1 MILQSSFFICLK
13 SQHNMTNIWLKLI
26 CIDQAKM
33 HMDIWTKCIKIAL
46 LKEFKIVAVYLDS
59 SNVSCTQFK
68 EGRIKSLEGLKL
80 ADEYDD

>member
-1 MILQSSFFICLK
+1 
-13 SQHNMTNIWLKLI
+13 
-26 CIDQAKM
+26 
-33 HMDIWTKCIKIAL
+33 MDKWTWTKCIKIAL

-68 EGRIKSLEGLKL
+68 EGRIKSLEELKL